1 MSYSK
6 HNFKAGD
13 VIRAAQ
19 LNAMDAQ
26 IEALSNQGSQGG
38 QGGVTRE
45 EMENAIEEA
54 INEAILTTMNTPV

>member
-13 VIRAAQ
+13 VIRAAH

-26 IEALSNQGSQGG
+26 IEALSENPGG
-38 QGGVTRE
+38 ITRE
-45 EMENAIEEA
+45 EMEVAIEETISESITNV
-54 INEAILTTMNTPV
+54 INANY

>member
-13 VIRAAQ
+13 VIRAAH

-26 IEALSNQGSQGG
+26 IEALSENQGS

-54 INEAILTTMNTPV
+54 INEAILNTMNTPV

>member
-1 MSYSK
+1 MSCSK

-26 IEALSNQGSQGG
+26 IETLSENQGSQGG
-38 QGGVTRE
+38 VTKE
-45 EMENAIEEA
+45 EMQAAIEEA
-54 INEAILTTMNTPV
+54 INEAILNTMNTPV